1 MDSTTIRPPTYEDF
15 ARYVEAV
22 NRVQELLERTTRALD
37 AAGLDYAVIG
47 GNAVAAW
54 VSTVDPQAV
63 RNTKDVDL
71 LIRRTDYDRIAAALL
86 PIGLQPAE
94 VLGVSMFVEVAD
106 PSPKNGVHLLFAN
119 EPIREFDPVPAP
131 DIEEARP
138 GILGFR
144 VIPLLGLVKMKLLAF
159 RLRDQTHLVDLLSIG
174 LIDASWTEKLPAE
187 SQPRFRQVLEA
198 YKREEK
204 Q

>member
-1 MDSTTIRPPTYEDF
+1 MDSTTIRQPTYEDF

-37 AAGLDYAVIG
+37 AAKLDYAVIG

-54 VSTVDPQAV
+54 VSTVDPHAV

-71 LIRRTDYDRIAAALL
+71 LIRRADYDRIAAALL

-94 VLGVSMFVEVAD
+94 VLGVSMFVEEAD
-106 PSPKNGVHLLFAN
+106 PSPKNAVHLLFAN
-119 EPIREFDPVPAP
+119 ELIRESDSVPAP
-131 DIEEARP
+131 DLEETRA

-144 VIPLLGLVKMKLLAF
+144 VIPLLDLVKMKLLAF

-174 LIDASWTEKLPAE
+174 LIDASWTEKLPGE
-187 SQPRFRQVLEA
+187 LQPRFRQVLEA
-198 YKREEK
+198 YEREEK
-204 Q
+204 R